1 MHLQLLA
8 LPGGQQLLNRL
19 VSYVAA
25 VSNDDPKHLRA
36 AYARIGKSTEGQF
49 MTTAEQIRREG
60 LLQGTRD
67 GFLQGTIEVL
77 LKLLCQRFGPI
88 VESIVARVRAANA
101 AELERW
107 TSRILTA
114 PSLDEVLSA

>member
-1 MHLQLLA
+1 
-8 LPGGQQLLNRL
+8 
-19 VSYVAA
+19 
-25 VSNDDPKHLRA
+25 
-36 AYARIGKSTEGQF
+36 

-60 LLQGTRD
+60 LLQGT
-67 GFLQGTIEVL
+67 IEVL
-77 LKLLCQRFGPI
+77 LKQLRERFGPI
-88 VESIVARVRAANA
+88 DESILARVRAANA